1 MKAKKKNIIKTIL
14 KPITKSKIK
23 EIDKEGW
30 FYASGSQVMGN
41 YGDIDTFTFCMCRN
55 YQEAKEVARAIN
67 VLRHLENE

>member
-1 MKAKKKNIIKTIL
+1 MIKTIL
-14 KPITKSKIK
+14 EPITKSKIK

-30 FYASGSQVMGN
+30 FYADGSQVMGN
-41 YGDIDTFTFCMCRN
+41 YGDTDTFTFSMCRN